1 VPILLYLFLL
11 SATLGQM
18 SWAQDSNDEALEIIT
33 VTAQRQPASLMD
45 LSSNLQLVDE
55 SSIELFQA
63 QHIQQVLTQVP
74 GVWVSRGNGQEHL
87 TAIRSPVLTGSG
99 SCGAFYMAEDGLSL
113 RAPGFCNANQLFDVN
128 SEQAARVEVV
138 KGANSTLY
146 GSNALHGV
154 INVLSPDAWQVARPY
169 LSLELG
175 PHAYQRA
182 KFNLVKQ
189 TPEQAWLVYG
199 HASEDGG
206 FQADSGYKQQK
217 LNVIQQINYAQW
229 QVKNHLALSH
239 LDQETAGYVEG
250 PEAYADPV
258 LRRSNPNPEA
268 YRDASSLR
276 AYSQWRWRNEAGTQ
290 ASITPYIRAN
300 QMTFLQHFVSWQP
313 TEENGHKS
321 IGINA
326 WFSQQFDDLSLLSGF
341 DWDSTW
347 GYLQEEQSEDFSPNI
362 PAGLHYDYA
371 VRASVY
377 SPFTELRWA
386 LSAATQLV
394 AGLRFEQTDLNY
406 NNHLS
411 DGSACA
417 PEVAICRFIRPAD
430 EKRQYQQW
438 SAKLAMQH
446 ALSKQLS
453 LYAQWSQGY
462 RVPQVN
468 ELYRPQDKQ
477 TSSTLKPEQS
487 DAYEVGL
494 RGIVNNINIEFNAY
508 YLDKTQVILQDPQRQ
523 TINDGATSHKGLELS
538 LRYAISEQ
546 VYLASALT
554 YAEHRYT
561 AGLTTE
567 LQNIRGNDIDSA
579 PRHMA
584 STRFG
589 WHGDAGLRLELEWL
603 YLGSYFLDPQNTATY
618 PGHHLLHARA
628 VWPLSERFELSLR
641 VQNLSDVAYAERADF
656 AFGNYRYFVG
666 EGRSSFLSAKMTF

>member
-1 VPILLYLFLL
+1 
-11 SATLGQM
+11 M
-18 SWAQDSNDEALEIIT
+18 SWAQNSSDDALEIIT
-33 VTAQRQPASLMD
+33 VTAQRQPASLMS
-45 LSSNLQLVDE
+45 LSSNLQWVDE
-55 SSIELFQA
+55 HSIELLQA
-63 QHIQQVLTQVP
+63 QHIQQVLSQVS

-99 SCGAFYMAEDGLSL
+99 SCGAFFMAEDGLSL

-128 SEQAARVEVV
+128 SEQAARIEVV

-154 INVLSPDAWQVARPY
+154 INVLSPDAWQVKSHS

-182 KFNLVKQ
+182 KFSLATHTAQ
-189 TPEQAWLVYG
+189 QAWLVYG

-206 FQADSGYKQQK
+206 FQTDSGYKQQK
-217 LNVIQQINYAQW
+217 LNIIQQINYSQW
-229 QVKNHLALSH
+229 QVKNLIALSH

-250 PEAYADPV
+250 PQAYADPI
-258 LRRSNPNPEA
+258 LRRTNPNPEA

-276 AYSQWRWRNEAGTQ
+276 AYSQWRWRNTTLSQ
-290 ASITPYIRAN
+290 FSVTPYIRVN
-300 QMTFLQHFVSWQP
+300 QMTFLQHFVPWQP
-313 TEENGHKS
+313 IEDNGHKS
-321 IGINA
+321 MGINA
-326 WFSQQFDDLSLLSGF
+326 WFSQQFRDVNLLTGF
-341 DWDSTW
+341 DWDTTW
-347 GYLQEEQSEDFSPNI
+347 GSLQEQQSEDFSPNI
-362 PAGLHYDYA
+362 PAGFHYDYA

-386 LSAATQLV
+386 VTESTQLV
-394 AGLRFEQTDLNY
+394 AGLRFEQTELDY

-417 PEVAICRFIRPAD
+417 AEVPLCRFIRPAD
-430 EKRQYQQW
+430 EQRHYQQW
-438 SAKLAMQH
+438 SGKLAVQH
-446 ALSKQLS
+446 ALSAQLS

-468 ELYRPQDKQ
+468 ELYRLQDNQ
-477 TSSTLKPEQS
+477 TSASLEPEQS

-494 RGIVNNINIEFNAY
+494 RGSVNDINIELNGY

-538 LRYAISEQ
+538 LRYAISDH

-554 YAEHRYT
+554 YAEHKYT
-561 AGLTTE
+561 EGVTAE
-567 LQNIRGNDIDSA
+567 QQNIRGRDIDSA

-589 WHGDAGLRLELEWL
+589 WQGDDGLQLEMEWL
-603 YLGSYFLDPQNTATY
+603 YLGSYFLNPQNTASY
-618 PGHHLLHARA
+618 PGHHLLHVRA
-628 VWPLSERFELSLR
+628 VWPLSEGFELSLR